1 MKTDEGRSVAAEYK
15 PETQANKSA
24 ASILLMEGEIIFFV
38 QIYRIIRVVKNRQSS

>member
-24 ASILLMEGEIIFFV
+24 ASILLMEGENIFLCKV
-38 QIYRIIRVVKNRQSS
+38 T